1 MNYITMCLT
10 LLIGLGCGE
19 SAFGSAEASEIKL
32 SAPTAEFKVL
42 RVGSSPHIPGDSSNP
57 WYRTETYK
65 QELNS
70 VGLQLKDVVHVTL
83 ENADFIHGDYM
94 HYQVH
99 EDFCDTPSTFLP
111 TSVALL
117 GKIPFSRPLPI
128 VSSIAKS
135 CGPDGPSI
143 IRSWYKSGFFDIIIS
158 DRSTLDGYAW
168 PFKFY
173 PRALKVGGIFVAT
186 DVNRNGNTTAF
197 ETTTEG
203 KPYIKSI
210 PIGGITFSIKLKV
223 SKFPSFAEFER
234 AYSDHP
240 YLAKIKKLYQ
250 LGHQDHPLYAP
261 GQYDPDK
268 PVGFVVVERLGD
280 TEPEA
285 IKQPEP
291 AKEPALVM
299 QPALFA
305 THAPA
310 MQPGLFAIHAP
321 AMQPK
326 PVPTE
331 QHALIQQHE
340 PVQQA
345 PRPKAKQHVIKVE
358 PVKQP
363 TPAKEPAPVM
373 QPEPV
378 PTEQHAL
385 IQQPE
390 PVPTEQHALIQ
401 QHEPV
406 QQAPRPKAKLHVTKV
421 EPVKQPTPA
430 KK

>member
-19 SAFGSAEASEIKL
+19 SALASEIKL

-42 RVGSSPHIPGDSSNP
+42 RVGSSPHIPEDSSNP
-57 WYRTETYK
+57 WYRTETYE

-83 ENADFIHGDYM
+83 ENTDFIHGDYM

-158 DRSTLDGYAW
+158 DRSTLDGCAW

-186 DVNRNGNTTAF
+186 AVNRNGNTTAF

-210 PIGGITFSIKLKV
+210 PIMGITFKIKLKV
-223 SKFPSFAEFER
+223 TKFLSFAEFER

-280 TEPEA
+280 PEPEA

-299 QPALFA
+299 QPA
-305 THAPA
+305 PA
-310 MQPGLFAIHAP
+310 MQ
-321 AMQPK
+321 
-326 PVPTE
+326 
-331 QHALIQQHE
+331 
-340 PVQQA
+340 
-345 PRPKAKQHVIKVE
+345 
-358 PVKQP
+358 
-363 TPAKEPAPVM
+363 PAPVM

>member
-1 MNYITMCLT
+1 MNNIIMCLT

-42 RVGSSPHIPGDSSNP
+42 RVGSSPHIPRDSSNP
-57 WYRTETYK
+57 WYRTETYE

-94 HYQVH
+94 HYQVYW
-99 EDFCDTPSTFLP
+99 EFCQNPLYFLP
-111 TSVALL
+111 TNLTLL
-117 GKIPFSRPLPI
+117 GKIPFSRPLASLDI
-128 VSSIAKS
+128 IKNA
-135 CGPDGPSI
+135 CGSDYRSI
-143 IRSWYKSGFFDIIIS
+143 IPSWYKSGFFDIIIS

-168 PFKFY
+168 PFNFY

-197 ETTTEG
+197 ETTKED
-203 KPYIKSI
+203 KPVIDSI
-210 PIGGITFSIKLKV
+210 PIWGIIFKIKLKV
-223 SKFPSFAEFER
+223 RKFLSFAEFER

-250 LGHQDHPLYAP
+250 LGHQDYPLYAP

-268 PVGFVVVERLGD
+268 PIGFVVVERLGD
-280 TEPEA
+280 DPKPEA

-291 AKEPALVM
+291 AKEPAL
-299 QPALFA
+299 F
-305 THAPA
+305 T
-310 MQPGLFAIHAP
+310 IHAP

-331 QHALIQQHE
+331 QHALIQQPE

-345 PRPKAKQHVIKVE
+345 PRPKAKRHVIKVE

-363 TPAKEPAPVM
+363 TPAK
-373 QPEPV
+373 
-378 PTEQHAL
+378 
-385 IQQPE
+385 
-390 PVPTEQHALIQ
+390 
-401 QHEPV
+401 
-406 QQAPRPKAKLHVTKV
+406 K
-421 EPVKQPTPA
+421 
-430 KK
+430 

>member
-1 MNYITMCLT
+1 MTYIIMCLT

-42 RVGSSPHIPGDSSNP
+42 RVGSSPHIPEDSSNP
-57 WYRTETYK
+57 WYRTETYE

-158 DRSTLDGYAW
+158 DRSTLDGCAW

-186 DVNRNGNTTAF
+186 DLNRQGHANHYGQKVTSF
-197 ETTTEG
+197 DSVPEG
-203 KPYIKSI
+203 EKPMNL
-210 PIGGITFSIKLKV
+210 GIIQRTLRV
-223 SKFPSFAEFER
+223 TKFPSFAEFER
-234 AYSDHP
+234 AYSGHP
-240 YLAKIKKLYQ
+240 YFAKIKKLYQ
-250 LGHQDHPLYAP
+250 LGHN
-261 GQYDPDK
+261 DPRHAD
-268 PVGFVVVERLGD
+268 PHNTEGRGIVVVERLG
-280 TEPEA
+280 
-285 IKQPEP
+285 
-291 AKEPALVM
+291 
-299 QPALFA
+299 
-305 THAPA
+305 
-310 MQPGLFAIHAP
+310 
-321 AMQPK
+321 
-326 PVPTE
+326 
-331 QHALIQQHE
+331 
-340 PVQQA
+340 
-345 PRPKAKQHVIKVE
+345 
-358 PVKQP
+358 
-363 TPAKEPAPVM
+363 
-373 QPEPV
+373 
-378 PTEQHAL
+378 
-385 IQQPE
+385 
-390 PVPTEQHALIQ
+390 
-401 QHEPV
+401 
-406 QQAPRPKAKLHVTKV
+406 
-421 EPVKQPTPA
+421 
-430 KK
+430 